1 MCVNIRMVL
10 DYLVHYGY
18 CNTAQVFAN
27 ATGQQVEEEVAS
39 IRNRQS
45 KVMLLLIACLN
56 NTILMDYIMLACNA
70 LLGYHGAYR
79 MQKIILPYKCS

>member
-1 MCVNIRMVL
+1 MVL

-18 CNTAQVFAN
+18 CNTAQVFAT

-45 KVMLLLIACLN
+45 K
-56 NTILMDYIMLACNA
+56 ILYSI
-70 LLGYHGAYR
+70 
-79 MQKIILPYKCS
+79 KF

>member
-1 MCVNIRMVL
+1 MVL

-18 CNTAQVFAN
+18 CDTAQVFAT

-45 KVMLLLIACLN
+45 KAIIVTVCCEQYNSKL
-56 NTILMDYIMLACNA
+56 TNA
-70 LLGYHGAYR
+70 L
-79 MQKIILPYKCS
+79 IIFIVICC